1 MHDFFAVLASV
12 AAVGVMLMVVA
23 RLVPSVASVQFL
35 AAVHRAQV
43 QLAALVAVVASLG
56 SFWMSEF
63 GNHLPPCRFC
73 WFQRVFMY
81 GLGVV
86 LLVAAIRRD
95 RGVKWIAVFMAVC
108 GLLVSTWH
116 NLLERG
122 VVQESSAC
130 AATVPCGRVYLVSF
144 GHMSDLAQPTGFPS
158 FTLASMAWCGFAA
171 IIALMLLPEPL
182 DADEELVAP
191 VAGDA
196 PQSPNSE
203 PLPSKD

>member
-1 MHDFFAVLASV
+1 MHDFFAVLAIV
-12 AAVGVMLMVVA
+12 AVAMSLALVVA
-23 RLVPSVASVQFL
+23 RLVPAVATVRFL
-35 AAVHRAQV
+35 DFAYRGQLVMAAAI
-43 QLAALVAVVASLG
+43 AVVASFG

-63 GNHLPPCRFC
+63 GSHLPPCRFC

-95 RGVKWIAVFMAVC
+95 RGVKPIAVILAVC
-108 GLLVSTWH
+108 GLLFSTWH

-130 AATVPCGRVYLVSF
+130 AATVPCGRSYLVSF
-144 GHMSDLAQPTGFPS
+144 GHMSDLAQPAGFPS

-171 IIALMLLPEPL
+171 VIALMLLPESL
-182 DADEELVAP
+182 DTDTSIDTGTSIAM
-191 VAGDA
+191 
-196 PQSPNSE
+196 
-203 PLPSKD
+203 